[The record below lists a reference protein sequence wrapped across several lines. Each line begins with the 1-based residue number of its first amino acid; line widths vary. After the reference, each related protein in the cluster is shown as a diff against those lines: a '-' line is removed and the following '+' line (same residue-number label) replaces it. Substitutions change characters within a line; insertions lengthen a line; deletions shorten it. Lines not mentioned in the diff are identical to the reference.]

1 MIIIGLLWWPSA
13 GDMASILS
21 PQRLHKA
28 TEPLCWFTNHT
39 LNKARSHINPKDP
52 KKTKTTLHSKI
63 PSKILNK
70 TKP

>member
-1 MIIIGLLWWPSA
+1 MQGTWLLS
-13 GDMASILS
+13 SV
-21 PQRLHKA
+21 HKDYTCHRA
-28 TEPLCWFTNHT
+28 AESLCWFTNHT